1 MKVMMDRVDNK
12 DSVKFRFCQKHMA
25 NTNVV
30 SAYKAMTIRMV
41 FNTLIKEGM
50 RRMRNTSPSLLR
62 DEKKEQLRTFNL
74 WMAKNH
80 HSDTNYQ
87 NSHEKI

>member
-1 MKVMMDRVDNK
+1 MMDRVDNK

-25 NTNVV
+25 DTNVV
-30 SAYKAMTIRMV
+30 SAYKAMTIRVV
-41 FNTLIKEGM
+41 FNTLIKKGM
-50 RRMRNTSPSLLR
+50 RRMRNTSPSLLP
-62 DEKKEQLRTFNL
+62 DEKREQLRSFNL
-74 WMAKNH
+74 WMAKND